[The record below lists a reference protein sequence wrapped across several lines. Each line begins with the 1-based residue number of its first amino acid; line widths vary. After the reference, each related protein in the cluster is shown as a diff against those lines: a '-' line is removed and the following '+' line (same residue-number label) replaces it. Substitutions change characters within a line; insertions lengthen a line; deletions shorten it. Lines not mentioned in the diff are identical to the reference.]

1 MLTLPWLM
9 MQGSIDELCK
19 FPIVTK
25 DRKCQ
30 NPSLKPFRKF
40 YDFIKSSL
48 FQLRNEWKQSKN
60 TSKRSPR
67 TPTRL
72 PPSTRAQ
79 NNANIVLS
87 GAPGARSWAPSAG
100 SLCVG
105 AQRPCTGAALR
116 TFAFSVLSAT
126 GFRHFRPKT
135 RPIWPYNAPNTS
147 NNLYRL
153 N

>member
-1 MLTLPWLM
+1 MLRLPRLM
-9 MQGSIDELCK
+9 MQGSIDDVCK
-19 FPIVTK
+19 FPIISK

-30 NPSLKPFRKF
+30 NPRLKPFRKF
-40 YDFIKSSL
+40 YDFIKPSL
-48 FQLRNEWKQSKN
+48 FQLKNKWKQSKN

-79 NNANIVLS
+79 NNANVVLS
-87 GAPGARSWAPSAG
+87 GAPGARGRAPSAG
-100 SLCVG
+100 LSDFGRL
-105 AQRPCTGAALR
+105 APLFRRSAANS
-116 TFAFSVLSAT
+116 AFSVISAA

-135 RPIWPYNAPNTS
+135 RPIWPCNAPNTS